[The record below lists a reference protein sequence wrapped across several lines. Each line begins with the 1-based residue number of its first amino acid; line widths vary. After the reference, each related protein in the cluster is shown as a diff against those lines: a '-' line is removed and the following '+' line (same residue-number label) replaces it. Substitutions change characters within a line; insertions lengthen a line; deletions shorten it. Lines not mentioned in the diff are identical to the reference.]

1 MAGRDR
7 GNMRCFEAMGC
18 GAVMLSDDGNYPE
31 GMHPGRHFV
40 TYRDPMEAVARATDI
55 LEHWPSYQDVGRRAH
70 ASVRQ
75 HYSQERQ
82 WDAFV
87 SLVSRCKTRR
97 RESISTGTY
106 G

>member
-1 MAGRDR
+1 
-7 GNMRCFEAMGC
+7 
-18 GAVMLSDDGNYPE
+18 
-31 GMHPGRHFV
+31 
-40 TYRDPMEAVARATDI
+40 MEAAARATDI
-55 LEHWPSYQDVGRRAH
+55 LEHWPSYQDVGGRAH

-87 SLVSRCKTRR
+87 SLVSRCKTKR